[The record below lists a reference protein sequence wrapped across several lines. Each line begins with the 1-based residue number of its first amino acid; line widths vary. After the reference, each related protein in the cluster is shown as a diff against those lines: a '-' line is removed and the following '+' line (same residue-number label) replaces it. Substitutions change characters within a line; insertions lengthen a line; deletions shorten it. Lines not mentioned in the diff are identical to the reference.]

1 MPGPCAVLLDLAAR
15 HATGALLR
23 DSGTLYLADGAVVHA
38 ESPAAPGVGTLLTV
52 GGRLTDDHWRG
63 AIDRAGALRQVG
75 RFLVDS
81 GRLSCGELEICHLSA
96 LFDASYFVLAAARGG
111 PTRFRPGAQHWFGR
125 LRPITAGAVERESRR
140 RTALLNGLWPH
151 PQVDTTPVVRRTAP
165 HSPAPSRRQRAVLGL
180 ADGVRT
186 PSDIARLLGRP
197 AFHTLVD
204 IRRLAAAGH
213 IDTPALAPPSPPVTP
228 LVPWSADA
236 AAVPD
241 IALLRRIR
249 DALEARL

>member
-1 MPGPCAVLLDLAAR
+1 MSGPRSVLLDLAAR
-15 HATGALLR
+15 RATGALLR

-38 ESPAAPGVGTLLTV
+38 ESPAAPGVGTLLTA
-52 GGRLTDDHWRG
+52 GGRLTDDLWRG
-63 AIDRAGALRQVG
+63 AIDRAGARRQVG

-96 LFDASYFVLAAARGG
+96 LFDASYFVLGAKGG
-111 PTRFRPGAQHWFGR
+111 PTRFRPGAQHWFGH

-151 PQVDTTPVVRRTAP
+151 PQVDTAPVVRRAAP
-165 HSPAPSRRQRAVLGL
+165 HSPAPSRRQGAVLAL

-186 PSDIARLLGRP
+186 PSEIARLLGRP
-197 AFHTLVD
+197 AFHTLID
-204 IRRLAAAGH
+204 IRRLAAAGY
-213 IDTPALAPPSPPVTP
+213 IDTPAAGPPPRPATP
-228 LVPWSADA
+228 LAPWSADA

-241 IALLRRIR
+241 VALLRRIR